1 MEILRSDGARE
12 SGQKWLIRL
21 CGIDCTESDDM
32 VVLCLRT
39 IQLLLHLRSTCR
51 TLVSQCATSAS
62 AICLDELIDHLAQQ
76 ALDRHGMEV

>member
-1 MEILRSDGARE
+1 MI
-12 SGQKWLIRL
+12 
-21 CGIDCTESDDM
+21 
-32 VVLCLRT
+32 VLCLRA

-62 AICLDELIDHLAQQ
+62 AICLDELIDDLAQQ

>member
-1 MEILRSDGARE
+1 M
-12 SGQKWLIRL
+12 KWLILL

-32 VVLCLRT
+32 VVLCLRA

-62 AICLDELIDHLAQQ
+62 AICLDELIDDVAQQ